1 MGENQLK
8 EKQDALFDNEMMFQQ
23 QYDQNMESINEYQV
37 SLEKTQNDLDE
48 TRAQLETANL
58 QNVECEV

>member
-1 MGENQLK
+1 
-8 EKQDALFDNEMMFQQ
+8 MMFQQ

-58 QNVECEV
+58 